1 MACTKGLNLNKNNT
15 EVCGGKGG
23 KCDFLYTYSID
34 KCTVSNK
41 STHLELTGCGGKNS
55 IVVYGGGSL
64 SIGSGNMRVFTP
76 AIHNVTGS
84 KNIVAEIVIHYIKP
98 DKGNLFVCIPV
109 KQDDT
114 SSLNDFWN
122 FLDTV
127 KPKGDSTRVDIN
139 IPGFTLNKVVTNCPF
154 FRYTGKNPIKLDGKC
169 DKLGPLNDAGEVL
182 VWDSNDGNI
191 STISSSYKTKLYGLI
206 NKQAFNYPN
215 SPDALLYNKYG
226 ASKPGDNPESGKV
239 QILSSCTQV
248 TRPNPSDNKTKKTD
262 MANWIWIA
270 PLILLGVFTLITLF
284 SFLYRWFDVAWLRQ
298 AGGTVND
305 NRGITVLVTLLVL
318 IVTCI
323 IILFIRQGGK

>member
-23 KCDFLYTYSID
+23 KCDFLYSYSID

-41 STHLELTGCGGKNS
+41 STYLELTGCGGKNS
-55 IVVYGGGSL
+55 IVVYGGGAL

-76 AIHNVTGS
+76 AIHNITGS

-114 SSLNDFWN
+114 SSLNDFWD

-127 KPKGDSTRVDIN
+127 KPKGDSTKVDIN
-139 IPGFTLNKVVTNCPF
+139 VPGFTLNKVVTNCPF

-169 DKLGPLNDAGEVL
+169 GDGGEVL

-191 STISSSYKTKLYGLI
+191 STISSSYKTKLYSLI
-206 NKQAFNYPN
+206 NQQDLNYSN
-215 SPDALLYNKYG
+215 SPEALLYNKHG
-226 ASKPGDNPESGKV
+226 ASKPGDDPESGSKV

-248 TRPNPSDNKTKKTD
+248 TRPEPTENRSKQKD

-270 PLILLGVFTLITLF
+270 PLILLGVFIAITII
-284 SFLYRWFDVAWLRQ
+284 SFLYRWFNVAWLTQ
-298 AGGTVND
+298 AGSAVNQ
-305 NRGITVLVTLLVL
+305 NRGITVLTTLLVL
-318 IVTCI
+318 IVVCI
-323 IILFIRQGGK
+323 IILFIRQG